1 MTPETRQV
9 ERGGKQGKGGE
20 GGGGGWYSGDSVCFK
35 LLGIDGTT

>member
-9 ERGGKQGKGGE
+9 ERGGKIGE